1 MEARFAAALASRR
14 SRGLLRTIDDGI
26 SAAAGDCDGG
36 SGAAAA
42 GGGGTGRGRRRG
54 TPLPLVDF
62 ASNDYLGL
70 ATSAELAAATAAV
83 LVEASAPGDGSAS
96 DGGDAGSGGSS
107 GGCGGGSSGGC
118 GGGGDGGAVPD
129 RDRRVYGS
137 GGSRLLTGGSPL
149 HRRVETTAAAAHG
162 WHDALYVGSGYAAN
176 LALFSCILGDGDA
189 VVYDEAVHAS
199 VHDGLRLSRVARP
212 GGGAGGG
219 GGGNGGGGVRSG
231 VRRLWPFPHNSVPGL
246 VRVATA
252 ALAAGAV
259 APGGTL
265 LVAVESIYSMDG
277 DAAPLGDL
285 LDALAALA
293 AAHPATPPRLVVDE
307 AHGVGVVHPRGALAA
322 AGLSRHPALLA
333 AVVPYG
339 KAHGAAGAVILV
351 ASSLMRAYL
360 VNYARPLI
368 YSTAPPPAAA
378 AAILASYPLVCDR
391 RVDALRAVAT
401 ALRAAA
407 TDAGHAFFLAGA
419 AAAAAVSAA
428 RARDGSNAASGEAVG
443 RAPEVEGAA
452 ELPPPPPPGNVAAA
466 SAAVEDADTSGRG
479 RDSPMTDMA
488 EGEADNREDT
498 RPGNVPPWL
507 VEGRNTSEA
516 VMTNGEEKVG
526 KEGRPS

>member
-14 SRGLLRTIDDGI
+14 SRGLLRTIDDGV
-26 SAAAGDCDGG
+26 SAAAGDNDGG

-54 TPLPLVDF
+54 TLLPLVDF

-70 ATSAELAAATAAV
+70 ASSAELTAATAAV
-83 LVEASAPGDGSAS
+83 LAEASAPGDGSGCE
-96 DGGDAGSGGSS
+96 GGEVG
-107 GGCGGGSSGGC
+107 GGGSRGGC
-118 GGGGDGGAVPD
+118 GGGGGGGAVPD

-176 LALFSCILGDGDA
+176 LALFSCVLGDGDA

-199 VHDGLRLSRVARP
+199 VHDGLRLSRVARR
-212 GGGAGGG
+212 GGETGRG

-277 DAAPLGDL
+277 GAAPLGAL

-368 YSTAPPPAAA
+368 YSTAPSPAAA

-407 TDAGHAFFLAGA
+407 TDAGVRVVGGDGCVFGVPVAGGGAAVA
-419 AAAAAVSAA
+419 AAADRVRAAGYDVRAIRPPTVPRGGERLRVVVHAGNTRAEVVGLVAVLAAVV
-428 RARDGSNAASGEAVG
+428 RGGG
-443 RAPEVEGAA
+443 TG
-452 ELPPPPPPGNVAAA
+452 GGGVAK
-466 SAAVEDADTSGRG
+466 
-479 RDSPMTDMA
+479 
-488 EGEADNREDT
+488 
-498 RPGNVPPWL
+498 L
-507 VEGRNTSEA
+507 
-516 VMTNGEEKVG
+516 
-526 KEGRPS
+526 